1 MDLCGRQPRCSP
13 LDNNVSLGDSSW
25 AFPRQLFLSFPA
37 RVFSWQKSHGCFLSS
52 YCHHLRK
59 ISSNSNDGFMGKVQ
73 AINEVSATD
82 GKIKYL
88 AQTNWAGNDLFFGWL
103 HAHVWLQES
112 SFGDQGI
119 SQTNLSV
126 FS

>member
-1 MDLCGRQPRCSP
+1 
-13 LDNNVSLGDSSW
+13 
-25 AFPRQLFLSFPA
+25 
-37 RVFSWQKSHGCFLSS
+37 
-52 YCHHLRK
+52 
-59 ISSNSNDGFMGKVQ
+59 MGKVQ

-112 SFGDQGI
+112 SFGDRGI
-119 SQTNLSV
+119 SQTNPSV